1 LRKSKINFRKI
12 ILCFNKNAVLRTM
25 KIALIGYGKMGK
37 TIERL
42 ALQKGHEIVATFG
55 KGGID
60 IQALKK
66 ADVAIEFSRPEAAYH
81 NLKDCLAAKVPVVC
95 GTTGWLD
102 SLEDIEIECRREG
115 GAFLY
120 ASNFSV
126 GVNIFFAVNRY
137 LADLMN
143 AQPQYEVELEEVHH
157 TQKLDAP
164 SGTAITIA
172 KDIIERLDRKNVW
185 VGREADNDDE
195 LSIFSVREDPTPGT
209 HLVSYISEIDT
220 IDIVH
225 TAHSR
230 DGFAGGA
237 ILAAEF
243 LAGKTGVFSMKDV
256 LGL

>member
-1 LRKSKINFRKI
+1 L
-12 ILCFNKNAVLRTM
+12 
-25 KIALIGYGKMGK
+25 
-37 TIERL
+37 E
-42 ALQKGHEIVATFG
+42 
-55 KGGID
+55 
-60 IQALKK
+60 
-66 ADVAIEFSRPEAAYH
+66 
-81 NLKDCLAAKVPVVC
+81 AKVPVVC
-95 GTTGWLD
+95 GTTGWLE

-120 ASNFSV
+120 ASNFSI

-137 LADLMN
+137 LADMMN
-143 AQPQYEVELEEVHH
+143 TQPQYEVEVEEIHH

-164 SGTAITIA
+164 SGTAISIA
-172 KDIIERLDRKNVW
+172 KDIIDKLDRKNVW
-185 VGREADNDDE
+185 VGREADNEDE
-195 LSIFSVREDPTPGT
+195 LSIFSVREDPAPGT
-209 HLVSYISEIDT
+209 HLVSYISEVDT

-230 DGFAGGA
+230 DGFASGA